1 MITKERAWI
10 ELDFNAL
17 KENIKLLQNLLPT
30 SCQLMAVVK
39 ANAYGHGDI
48 LISKE
53 LNRLGIFHFAVAT
66 LKEAICLREQ
76 GILGEILILGY
87 TDPSDIKD
95 LIFYDLTQTIVD
107 KDYASWL
114 NFCAKNY
121 FSSIYYQ
128 QQNVKLDSS
137 TNCPFPSSKVKVHLK
152 IDTGMHRLGEDY
164 QHSNFINEIFSY
176 PYLNILGTYSHL
188 CVADHLTTPNITFTQ
203 EQISHFYE
211 TINNIKLANHN
222 PGKIHIQSS
231 YGILHYPNLI
241 CDFARPGIALY
252 GAFSNLEDRQT
263 SSIPL
268 HPVLSLKAQIAAI
281 KEVPYGETV
290 GYGRSYT
297 TTSNRKIATVTI
309 GYADGLPRNFSE
321 RNSFVLINGC
331 KAFVVGRICMDQLM
345 VDVTDIPS
353 IATSQ
358 TVTLIGKD
366 GDLQIFP
373 EEVADK
379 CCTITNELL
388 SRLGDRPSRMV
399 VL

>member
-17 KENIKLLQNLLPT
+17 KENIELLQRLLPT

-39 ANAYGHGDI
+39 ANAYGHGAI

-76 GILGEILILGY
+76 GIIGEILILGY

-95 LIFYDLTQTIVD
+95 LIFYDFTQTILD

-114 NFCAKNY
+114 NFCTKNY
-121 FSSIYYQ
+121 VSSIHYKQ
-128 QQNVKLDSS
+128 PCCNLSS
-137 TNCPFPSSKVKVHLK
+137 FDNSSSSKVKVHLK

-164 QHSNFINEIFSY
+164 QHSDFINEIFSY

-188 CVADHLTTPNITFTQ
+188 CVADHLTAHDINFTQ

-211 TINNIKLANHN
+211 TIQNIKLANHN

-231 YGILHYPNLI
+231 YGILHYSNLI

-263 SSIPL
+263 SSVPL
-268 HPVLSLKAQIAAI
+268 RPVLSLKAQIASI

-290 GYGRSYT
+290 GYGRTYT
-297 TTSNRKIATVTI
+297 ATSNRKIATVTI

-321 RNSFVLINGC
+321 HNSFVLINGH

-353 IATSQ
+353 ITTSQ
-358 TVTLIGKD
+358 IVTLIGKD

-388 SRLGDRPSRMV
+388 SRLGDRPSRIV
-399 VL
+399 VS